1 MAAVAAGT
9 AAAAIGA
16 VARLARRSRLA
27 WRLGRLLRLGLPPLW
42 LGRMGRMVGP
52 WHQHLCR
59 WLRPP
64 LLVSGL
70 RLLPLPLSL
79 RLGLLQSETPIL

>member
-42 LGRMGRMVGP
+42 LGRMVGP

-79 RLGLLQSETPIL
+79 WLGLLGSETPIL